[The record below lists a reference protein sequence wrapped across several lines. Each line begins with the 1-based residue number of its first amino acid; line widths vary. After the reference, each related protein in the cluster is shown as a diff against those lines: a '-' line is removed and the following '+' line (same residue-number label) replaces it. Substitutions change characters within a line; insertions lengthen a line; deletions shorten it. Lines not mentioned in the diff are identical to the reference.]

1 MDSLQNTHYCITQ
14 VIQYI
19 LLLEIDHHGGIPIY
33 RQIMD
38 QIRRGIVT
46 GQLRPDQQ
54 VEQVRSLS
62 ARLKINPMTV
72 SKAYSFLER
81 EGLLTRRRGIGLFVS
96 AQSEEPQQRIKSKLL
111 RNLMKEAAIQSIQ
124 MGFSENEVMEELEKQ
139 FKAIGKNKRSNS

>member
-1 MDSLQNTHYCITQ
+1 M
-14 VIQYI
+14 
-19 LLLEIDHHGGIPIY
+19 LLEIDHHGGIPIY

>member
-1 MDSLQNTHYCITQ
+1 
-14 VIQYI
+14 
-19 LLLEIDHHGGIPIY
+19 
-33 RQIMD
+33 MD

>member
-1 MDSLQNTHYCITQ
+1 
-14 VIQYI
+14 

>member
-1 MDSLQNTHYCITQ
+1 M
-14 VIQYI
+14 
-19 LLLEIDHHGGIPIY
+19 LLEIDHHGGIPIY

-54 VEQVRSLS
+54 LEQVRSLS